1 MKTKTLILWTLAA
14 ISLLFA
20 ACEGK
25 KFKTMGDE
33 DMDAVLA
40 NDLCG
45 ALGGATLQMQ
55 ASGRICAGWEPYNG
69 CGASGDSSNLSGG
82 QLAAY
87 LYIGTWFWTKNCI
100 FGVPSNVHFSMGGTN
115 EYHGD
120 SKLEQNFG
128 SAFQRWDVTDL
139 DTSTT
144 TYTLNGTGLV
154 IAGGT
159 LNVKW
164 RDKYFAYTDSLRYI
178 DVKIRKTDHAI
189 IGGGGTARIFGTIGR
204 LSSNDFDRKA
214 TFVFNP
220 DGSYTVTLDN
230 GTAFTRSQF

>member
-1 MKTKTLILWTLAA
+1 M
-14 ISLLFA
+14 
-20 ACEGK
+20 EG
-25 KFKTMGDE
+25 
-33 DMDAVLA
+33 
-40 NDLCG
+40 
-45 ALGGATLQMQ
+45 
-55 ASGRICAGWEPYNG
+55 S
-69 CGASGDSSNLSGG
+69 
-82 QLAAY
+82 
-87 LYIGTWFWTKNCI
+87 
-100 FGVPSNVHFSMGGTN
+100 N

-120 SKLEQNFG
+120 SKLLENSGFASQK
-128 SAFQRWDVTDL
+128 WVLTDL
-139 DTSTT
+139 DTSNTE
-144 TYTLNGTGLV
+144 YTLNGTGWAT
-154 IAGGT
+154 AGGS

-164 RDKYFAYTDSLRYI
+164 RDKFFAYQDSLRYI